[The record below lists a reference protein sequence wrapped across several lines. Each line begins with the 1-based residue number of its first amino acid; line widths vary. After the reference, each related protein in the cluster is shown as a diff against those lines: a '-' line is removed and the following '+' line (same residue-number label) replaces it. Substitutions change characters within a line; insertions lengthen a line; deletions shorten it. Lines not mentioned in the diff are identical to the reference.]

1 VLSLLEL
8 VISDNMNQDL
18 CKPYTDEEISHALFQ
33 IGPLKALGPDGFPTC
48 FFQKNW
54 ELMKADVIQAMKQF
68 FQSGTMPAC
77 VNETAIVL
85 LPKKDEPEVLRDFR
99 PISLCNIIYKVVY
112 KCLVNRLR
120 PMLQDI
126 IAWTQSAFILGRLIM
141 DNALIAFECL
151 HETQ

>member
-1 VLSLLEL
+1 
-8 VISDNMNQDL
+8 
-18 CKPYTDEEISHALFQ
+18 
-33 IGPLKALGPDGFPTC
+33 
-48 FFQKNW
+48 
-54 ELMKADVIQAMKQF
+54 
-68 FQSGTMPAC
+68 MPAC